1 VSTKLKF
8 VVAVAAP
15 FLCAVAALV
24 VLWVAIRSDLS
35 AEERAVL
42 DRVLSREAS
51 LAVFC
56 AVLLLLG
63 LAFLVSVFFKHYVH
77 APRRYAREAEL
88 IATANPG
95 HRLEPSGASE
105 TRELAAAINKLAE
118 TFHAAREQVGT
129 QIAVAR
135 ADLEDERNRLA
146 ALMSE
151 LTLAVLVCN
160 AEGRILLYNA
170 AAKELLGREGGGS
183 GPVGL
188 GRSIFGIL
196 DRSLVGHALERVGE
210 VARDGWAVHLT
221 ATTGSGRLLR
231 CGMAPVRDR
240 GGELSGFVLTLEDV
254 TRAAEESARREAL
267 LRSLTEGTRAAVGS
281 IRAAV
286 ESLLE
291 YPKMDPS
298 ERARFIEIVRDEA
311 LTLSDQVSRAMR
323 DHGAQLGVRSTL
335 ADVLGRDLLNAARR
349 QLERDAGVRA
359 DVAGGD
365 GDLWLRVDSYTVVL
379 ALAHLARRLRAEP
392 GREHFSLDLRAT
404 GRHAALELH
413 WRGAPVPEEALRA
426 WAAEPLAQQGPG
438 AASTLA
444 DVVAHHGGEVW
455 SEVGGD
461 GRSAMVRLLL
471 PLAEPSAAPPV
482 RPQPLQAPAER
493 PEFYDF
499 DLFREGEQG
508 LAWDGA
514 ELCKL
519 PCTVFDTETT
529 GLDPTE
535 DELISIGA
543 VRIVNSRL
551 LRSETFDQLMAPGR
565 PVRPESVAV
574 HGISAELLE
583 GQPRVEEVLPRFAR
597 FAEDTVLVGHNVA
610 FDLRFFEL
618 AESRTGVTVTQPVL
632 DTLLLSAVIHP
643 DERDHSLEAMAERF
657 GVSVVGRHTAL
668 GDAILTGEI
677 FLRQTRVLAQQ
688 GRVTLGQ
695 VREAARRTYLARV
708 SESLYARR

>member
-1 VSTKLKF
+1 MSTRLKF
-8 VVAVAAP
+8 VA
-15 FLCAVAALV
+15 AVAALFLYTLAALV
-24 VLWVAIRSDLS
+24 LLWVAVGSDLS
-35 AEERAVL
+35 SDERAVL

-51 LAVFC
+51 LAAFC
-56 AVLLLLG
+56 AVLFLIG

-77 APRRYAREAEL
+77 APRRLAREVEL

-105 TRELAAAINKLAE
+105 TRELAAAINKLAV
-118 TFHAAREQVGT
+118 TLHTAREQVGT

-135 ADLEDERNRLA
+135 ADVEDERNRLA

-170 AAKELLGREGGGS
+170 AARELLAHDGGGS
-183 GPVGL
+183 GLVGL

-196 DRSLVGHALERVGE
+196 DRSLVGHALERMGE
-210 VARDGWAVHLT
+210 AADDGRAVHLT
-221 ATTGSGRLLR
+221 ATTGGGRLLR
-231 CGMAPVRDR
+231 CGLAPVRDR
-240 GGELSGFVLTLEDV
+240 EGELSGFVLTLEDV
-254 TRAAEESARREAL
+254 TRAAEESASREAL
-267 LRSLTEGTRAAVGS
+267 LRSLTEGTRAAVGN

-286 ESLLE
+286 ESVLE
-291 YPKMDPS
+291 YPEMDPS

-311 LTLSDQVSRAMR
+311 LALSDQVSRAKR
-323 DHGAQLGVRSTL
+323 DYGAQYGVGSTL

-349 QLERDAGVRA
+349 RLERDAGVHA
-359 DVAGGD
+359 DIAGGD
-365 GDLWLRVDSYTVVL
+365 GDLWLRADSYAVVL
-379 ALAHLARRLRAEP
+379 ALAHLARRLHAELGPDRFSVELRRA
-392 GREHFSLDLRAT
+392 

-413 WRGAPVPEEALRA
+413 WRGAPVAEETLRA
-426 WAAEPLAQQGPG
+426 WAAEPLAEQGPG
-438 AASTLA
+438 AATTLA
-444 DVVAHHGGEVW
+444 DVVAQHGGEVW
-455 SEVGGD
+455 GEADDD
-461 GRSAMVRLLL
+461 GRSAVVRLLL
-471 PLAEPSAAPPV
+471 PLAEPAAAPPA
-482 RPQPLQAPAER
+482 RPQPAEAPAEG

-499 DLFREGEQG
+499 DLFRKGER
-508 LAWDGA
+508 LEWDGA
-514 ELCKL
+514 ELRTL

-529 GLDPTE
+529 GLSPTE

-543 VRIVNSRL
+543 VRIVNGRL
-551 LRSETFDQLMAPGR
+551 LRSETFDQLIEPGR

-618 AESRTGVTVTQPVL
+618 EEGRTGVTFTQPVL
-632 DTLLLSAVIHP
+632 DTLVLSAVVHP
-643 DERDHSLEAMAERF
+643 DERDHSLEAVAERL

-677 FLRQTRVLAQQ
+677 FLKQARLLAEQ
-688 GRVTLGQ
+688 GLVTLGQ

-708 SESLYARR
+708 SESLYTRG

>member
-1 VSTKLKF
+1 VSTRLKL
-8 VVAVAAP
+8 VA
-15 FLCAVAALV
+15 AVAALFLYMLAALV
-24 VLWVAIRSDLS
+24 LLWVAVRSDIS
-35 AEERAVL
+35 SEERAVL

-51 LAVFC
+51 LAAFC
-56 AVLLLLG
+56 AVLFLLG
-63 LAFLVSVFFKHYVH
+63 LAFLVSVFFKQYVH
-77 APRRYAREAEL
+77 APRRLARETEL
-88 IATANPG
+88 IATANPE

-105 TRELAAAINKLAE
+105 TRELAAAINKLAA
-118 TFHAAREQVGT
+118 TFHSTREQVGT
-129 QIAVAR
+129 QIAVAK
-135 ADLEDERNRLA
+135 ADVEDERNRLA

-170 AAKELLGREGGGS
+170 AAKELLARDGGGS
-183 GPVGL
+183 GLVGL

-196 DRSLVGHALERVGE
+196 DRSLVGHALERMGE
-210 VARDGWAVHLT
+210 AADDGRAVHLT
-221 ATTGSGRLLR
+221 ATTAGGRLLS

-240 GGELSGFVLTLEDV
+240 EGGLSGFVLTLEDV

-291 YPKMDPS
+291 YPEMDPS
-298 ERARFIEIVRDEA
+298 ERARFIEIVREETLA
-311 LTLSDQVSRAMR
+311 LSDQVSRAMR
-323 DHGAQLGVRSTL
+323 EYGAQLGVGSTL
-335 ADVLGRDLLNAARR
+335 ADVLGRDLLSAARR
-349 QLERDAGVRA
+349 RLERDAGVRA
-359 DVAGGD
+359 DITDGD
-365 GDLWLRVDSYTVVL
+365 GDLWLRVDSYAVVL
-379 ALAHLARRLRAEP
+379 ALAYLARRLRAELGP
-392 GREHFSLDLRAT
+392 ERVSVELRRA

-413 WRGAPVPEEALRA
+413 WRGAPVAEETLRA
-426 WAAEPLAQQGPG
+426 WAAQPLAEQGPG

-444 DVVAHHGGEVW
+444 DVVAQHGGEVW
-455 SEVGGD
+455 GEVDGD

-471 PLAEPSAAPPV
+471 PLAEPAAAPPA
-482 RPQPLQAPAER
+482 RPQRAEAPAE

-499 DLFREGEQG
+499 DLFRKGERG
-508 LAWDGA
+508 LEWDGA
-514 ELCKL
+514 ELRRL

-529 GLDPTE
+529 GLSPTE

-543 VRIVNSRL
+543 VRIVNARL
-551 LRSETFDQLMAPGR
+551 LRSETFDQLIEPGR

-610 FDLRFFEL
+610 FDLRFLEL
-618 AESRTGVTVTQPVL
+618 DEGRTGVTFSQPVL
-632 DTLLLSAVIHP
+632 DTLLLSAVLHS
-643 DERDHSLEAMAERF
+643 DERDHSLEAMAERL

-677 FLRQTRVLAQQ
+677 FLKQTRLLAGQ
-688 GRVTLGQ
+688 GLVTLGQ

-708 SESLYARR
+708 SDSLYTHG